1 MASGRKQAGS
11 NQQHE
16 TDDEKS
22 EIMVLT
28 TSNKKET
35 KYMQKFK
42 TDYERDF
49 PCITSS
55 SHGADFALCTACR
68 SHLSTGHGG
77 RTNIKRHIDTEAHK
91 VCEKSRGPQISN
103 FFKLVKPK
111 DDSGT
116 LESEVTKAEATL
128 CYVIAEL
135 TLSLSMSDK
144 ELTLSLSMSD
154 KELTLSLSMSDK
166 ELTLS
171 LSMSDKL
178 VRAMKFMFPDSK
190 IAAGMLPFLFFVF
203 LVYLLL
209 QSLR

>member
-1 MASGRKQAGS
+1 M
-11 NQQHE
+11 
-16 TDDEKS
+16 
-22 EIMVLT
+22 LT
-28 TSNKKET
+28 TSNKEKKP
-35 KYMQKFK
+35 KYVQKFK

-49 PCITSS
+49 PCVTSS
-55 SHGADFALCTACR
+55 SRGADFAFCTACR
-68 SHLSTGHGG
+68 SHLSIGHGG
-77 RTNIKRHIDTEAHK
+77 RNDIKRHIDTEAHK
-91 VCEKSRGPQISN
+91 ACEKSRGPQISN

-116 LESEVTKAEATL
+116 LESEVTRAEATL
-128 CYVIAEL
+128 CYVIAE
-135 TLSLSMSDK
+135 SN
-144 ELTLSLSMSD
+144 
-154 KELTLSLSMSDK
+154 
-166 ELTLS
+166 LS